1 MFCPEKNNV
10 AGSNAVTFPFATTHN
25 IDYVAVSGRNK
36 SFLFHKIFLSA
47 DDFVLKQHN
56 IINVMRRNFTLIE
69 LLVVIA
75 IIAILAGML
84 LPALNQARERARTIS
99 CVNNLK
105 TITLAHSQYV
115 NDYKDWIIVSY
126 VAGSPTYSWVG
137 VMVQGGYGPTWVPDY
152 CKGTFKCPSESYNNN
167 QGDYIVN
174 AYASGISGWGMT
186 YPAKKITAVT
196 EPTAAVFA
204 TDGGCANNFNQIPY
218 YAAFRHGR
226 KDPRPRPFT
235 TMATA
240 EVLGYANWGYFDGH
254 VETQNRRYWDAKPNR
269 VFTKPN
275 GTPAAYLI
283 KHNAFVYG
291 LNPLAGVAF

>member
-1 MFCPEKNNV
+1 MTMKQKNT
-10 AGSNAVTFPFATTHN
+10 SN
-25 IDYVAVSGRNK
+25 
-36 SFLFHKIFLSA
+36 L
-47 DDFVLKQHN
+47 HN

-105 TITLAHSQYV
+105 SITLAHSQYV

-152 CKGTFKCPSESYNNN
+152 CKGTFKCPSESVNNN

-204 TDGGCANNFNQIPY
+204 ADGGCANNFNQIPY